1 MAKKRRLQNA
11 KESNDP
17 SPPTV
22 HARTRELIL
31 KIYRASID
39 LDRLLTDYFPEVKQQ
54 TSSGMTTDERISLL
68 FRLRKLGEILNV
80 LLADSPRH
88 RPQILEIQNGCT
100 QQILESTVS
109 TPTVLGPQPVR
120 NRRKYGLLVAF
131 IIALWEQVRSSLLA
145 AWQSLRVMFNPWRIG
160 LMATLAATL
169 VLMAKLIDP
178 SVINQPSAPMVE
190 SADLKCPDAALADA
204 GSQYSDKVSV
214 GCGGQHPCEDA
225 SISPGALRDMGQED
239 LRSKPR
245 PEKTEDRPP
254 PVEPTDASASVNA
267 HPPDLAEFHLPDLAR
282 GPAISACPESVT
294 IDVLTGSDTSVNQEQ
309 SKRKLIASMIATAK
323 IDQVVEIRPS
333 CDESASSASTAPIR
347 FVSKLKI
354 QNAVIETKKMCPPG
368 SSRNCY
374 DLTSR
379 RITCEFSFAINGFTA
394 GYSCP
399 IGKYFD
405 PVNFEIT
412 YHESSLE
419 QPQWDAARRGDY
431 AIDKCRLLAGSVV
444 QVSVCK
450 RR

>member
-131 IIALWEQVRSSLLA
+131 VIALWEQVRSPLLA

-267 HPPDLAEFHLPDLAR
+267 HPPDQHGSHSFRQQAEDPKCGDRNKEDVPTWEQQKLLRPYKSADHLRIQLCNQRIHGGLQLPD
-282 GPAISACPESVT
+282 
-294 IDVLTGSDTSVNQEQ
+294 
-309 SKRKLIASMIATAK
+309 
-323 IDQVVEIRPS
+323 
-333 CDESASSASTAPIR
+333 
-347 FVSKLKI
+347 
-354 QNAVIETKKMCPPG
+354 
-368 SSRNCY
+368 
-374 DLTSR
+374 
-379 RITCEFSFAINGFTA
+379 
-394 GYSCP
+394 
-399 IGKYFD
+399 
-405 PVNFEIT
+405 
-412 YHESSLE
+412 
-419 QPQWDAARRGDY
+419 W
-431 AIDKCRLLAGSVV
+431 
-444 QVSVCK
+444 
-450 RR
+450 